1 MRYLSGRLLIGL
13 AVLVIGVLLLLNNL
27 DLGIEFE
34 MRQVLRLWPVIPLIL
49 GLNWLILSFGSSSR
63 EEGRKVFFSWGQF
76 ISSLMFIAIGVVF
89 LGRNLGLFEVDL
101 GLFFN
106 LLWPV
111 ILILIGINLIR
122 GRSGSGGKGGRFTFM
137 GGTNVGGAQPWK
149 LESGSYFALMGGI
162 EIDLTAAEM
171 DEGETFL
178 DLTAV
183 MGGIEVRIPRNIAV
197 IYEGSA
203 VLGGVT
209 FRDQE
214 DGGIVG
220 GRRVEQ
226 NITPDAISI
235 LRIQARAIMG
245 GVEIKEI

>member
-1 MRYLSGRLLIGL
+1 M
-13 AVLVIGVLLLLNNL
+13 
-27 DLGIEFE
+27 
-34 MRQVLRLWPVIPLIL
+34 
-49 GLNWLILSFGSSSR
+49 
-63 EEGRKVFFSWGQF
+63 
-76 ISSLMFIAIGVVF
+76 
-89 LGRNLGLFEVDL
+89 
-101 GLFFN
+101 
-106 LLWPV
+106 
-111 ILILIGINLIR
+111 
-122 GRSGSGGKGGRFTFM
+122 
-137 GGTNVGGAQPWK
+137 
-149 LESGSYFALMGGI
+149 
-162 EIDLTAAEM
+162 DLTAAEM

-226 NITPDAISI
+226 NITPDAKSI